1 MTEYSN
7 NVEENI
13 YEINSDVKET
23 FNTFGHGK
31 KVQSTLVL
39 ENTAI
44 TGSKLEDVPIHK
56 NLSSVEMAGEVH
68 TNPMYL
74 QSPASVLS
82 ETNEIYSDIA
92 DVTESITQIPF

>member
-1 MTEYSN
+1 MTRSSN

-13 YEINSDVKET
+13 YEVDSDVKET
-23 FNTFGHGK
+23 FNTSGHGK

-44 TGSKLEDVPIHK
+44 TGAKLEDVPIHK
-56 NLSSVEMAGEVH
+56 NISLVEMAGEVH

-74 QSPASVLS
+74 QTPVSALS

-92 DVTESITQIPF
+92 DVTESDTQ

>member
-1 MTEYSN
+1 MTESSN
-7 NVEENI
+7 NVGENTH
-13 YEINSDVKET
+13 EVDSDVKEVYK
-23 FNTFGHGK
+23 TFGHGK

-68 TNPMYL
+68 TNPMYF

-92 DVTESITQIPF
+92 DVPELDT